1 MKDKKTKVV
10 KAKSKK
16 GKKKLS
22 KKTTKKSA
30 DSVDDPAIIVI
41 DDNLEVDQ
49 EKEMEERKAYL
60 EEARSQDSGD
70 WLNIYP
76 FYWVIENMRALC
88 LITIKPGTIDKVIT
102 LLVKKRKIA
111 KEILPVTGRA
121 DVCVLLNGSID
132 DINTTVMDFKKI
144 NYIVSTET
152 LIEMEVDLGW

>member
-1 MKDKKTKVV
+1 
-10 KAKSKK
+10 
-16 GKKKLS
+16 
-22 KKTTKKSA
+22 
-30 DSVDDPAIIVI
+30 
-41 DDNLEVDQ
+41 
-49 EKEMEERKAYL
+49 
-60 EEARSQDSGD
+60 
-70 WLNIYP
+70 
-76 FYWVIENMRALC
+76 MRALC

-132 DINTTVMDFKKI
+132 NINITVMDFKKI